1 MNRLTALDE
10 GQVVMTDSAQHD
22 LQIRSI
28 IFLIGLLIFVL
39 DYWALKKKWQTGFLF
54 TQVATIA
61 FAIVVAAFFII
72 TVV

>member
-1 MNRLTALDE
+1 
-10 GQVVMTDSAQHD
+10 MTDSAQHD

-28 IFLIGLLIFVL
+28 IFLIDLLIFVL
-39 DYWALKKKWQTGFLF
+39 GYWALKKKWQIDFLF